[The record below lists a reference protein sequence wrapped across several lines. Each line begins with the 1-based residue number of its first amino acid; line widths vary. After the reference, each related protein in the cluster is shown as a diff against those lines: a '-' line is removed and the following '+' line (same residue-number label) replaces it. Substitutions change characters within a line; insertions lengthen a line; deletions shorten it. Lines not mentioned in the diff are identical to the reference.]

1 MHSKSIDENTAIEFV
16 RVTKTYRLYQSE
28 RRRFWGY
35 VSRHRNFRPM
45 RANKNVSFK
54 VKKGEAIAILGNN
67 GAGKSTLLKL
77 ITGVTF
83 PSNGVVKVNGRV
95 SALLELSAGF
105 DDFFTGR
112 QNIYLKGML
121 LGLKKKEIKKLE
133 KKIVEFADLG
143 LYIDQP
149 IRTYSS
155 GMRARLGFAIS
166 AHIEPDILVVDEAL
180 AVGDKNFRQKCNEKV
195 AEIRN
200 REHVTFMLVTHSPQS
215 AIQMCERGIVMDK
228 GEIKFDGPIREAVQ
242 YYEREL

>member
-1 MHSKSIDENTAIEFV
+1 MRSKSIDDDTAIEFV

-54 VKKGEAIAILGNN
+54 IKKGEAVAVLGNN

-121 LGLKKKEIKKLE
+121 LGLKKKEIKKIILRVYVKTLE
-133 KKIVEFADLG
+133 ASSLFFSPSNTEMRTDAPVAIKFEKPNTIIIIGIIKLTAARASP
-143 LYIDQP
+143 P
-149 IRTYSS
+149 IKRPTNN
-155 GMRARLGFAIS
+155 
-166 AHIEPDILVVDEAL
+166 P
-180 AVGDKNFRQKCNEKV
+180 
-195 AEIRN
+195 
-200 REHVTFMLVTHSPQS
+200 S
-215 AIQMCERGIVMDK
+215 AI
-228 GEIKFDGPIREAVQ
+228 
-242 YYEREL
+242 